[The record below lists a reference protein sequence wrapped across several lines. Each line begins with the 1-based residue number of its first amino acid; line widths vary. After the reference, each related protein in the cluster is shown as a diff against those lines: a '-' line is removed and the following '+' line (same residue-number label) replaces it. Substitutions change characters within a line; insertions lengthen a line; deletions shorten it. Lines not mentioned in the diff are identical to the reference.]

1 MRKLLKQLKYLP
13 ELTSLNIDNNRIS
26 HSSIMC
32 LCENLQYVSKLISLS
47 YFSIYYYI
55 L

>member
-1 MRKLLKQLKYLP
+1 MRKFLKQLKYLP
-13 ELTSLNIDNNRIS
+13 ELTSLNIDNRIS
-26 HSSIMC
+26 HSSIIC

-47 YFSIYYYI
+47 YFSIYCYI